1 LIRAMNLRL
10 VYRPEHVKKPIL
22 AEVVLRKK
30 VRLNILDAK
39 VNGQKGELIVSVPLD
54 GEQLK
59 DLIKA
64 FEAEGVAVETL
75 PRIVEIDREKCTSC
89 GACISPCP
97 VSALAFDPSYNL
109 QLDESRCVGCR
120 VCVDA
125 CPLRA
130 IKMA

>member
-1 LIRAMNLRL
+1 MNLRL
-10 VYRPEHVKKPIL
+10 VYKPDHVKKPIL
-22 AEVVLRKK
+22 AEIVLRKK

-39 VNGQKGELIVSVPLD
+39 VNSQKGELIVSVPLD

-59 DLIKA
+59 DLIKT
-64 FEAEGVAVETL
+64 FEAEGVTVETL
-75 PRIVEIDREKCTSC
+75 PRIVDIDREKCTSC

-97 VSALAFDPSYNL
+97 VSALTFDPSYTL
-109 QLDESRCVGCR
+109 LLDENRCVGCR

-125 CPLRA
+125 CPFRA

>member
-1 LIRAMNLRL
+1 MNLRL
-10 VYRPEHVKKPIL
+10 LYRPDHVKKPIL
-22 AEVVLRKK
+22 AEIVLRKK

-39 VNGQKGELIVSVPLD
+39 VNGQKGELIVSAPLD
-54 GEQLK
+54 GEQLE

-64 FEAEGVAVETL
+64 FEAEGVMVETL
-75 PRIVEIDREKCTSC
+75 PRIVDIDRGKCTSC

-97 VSALAFDPSYNL
+97 VSALSFGPSDAL
-109 QLDESRCVGCR
+109 LLDENRCVGCR

-125 CPLRA
+125 CPFRA

>member
-1 LIRAMNLRL
+1 MNLRL
-10 VYRPEHVKKPIL
+10 VYKPEHVKKPIL
-22 AEVVLRKK
+22 AEIVLRKK

-39 VNGQKGELIVSVPLD
+39 VNSQKGELIISAPLD
-54 GEQLK
+54 GEQLE

-64 FEAEGVAVETL
+64 FQAEGVTVETL
-75 PRIVEIDREKCTSC
+75 PRIVDIERERCTSC

-97 VSALAFDPSYNL
+97 VSALSFGASYTL
-109 QLDESRCVGCR
+109 LLDENRCVGCR

-125 CPLRA
+125 CPFRA